1 MSAISLIAVGRMK
14 PGPLLDLAAI
24 YRQRLT
30 WPVEIIEIELKG
42 KFEGE
47 LLKMKEAEAIIGR
60 LPAGAILVA
69 LDERGKA
76 RNSPDFAKL
85 IETYRRQGPLA
96 FVIGGPDGMDE
107 TIRQRASLVLSFG
120 QLTWPHMLARVMLLE
135 QIYRAQQILAGH
147 PYHRV

>member
-1 MSAISLIAVGRMK
+1 MSSISVITVGRMK
-14 PGPLLDLAAI
+14 PGPLLDLAAM

-30 WPVEIIEIELKG
+30 WPVELIEIELKG

-47 LLKMKEAEAIIGR
+47 LLKAKEAEAIIGR
-60 LPAGAILVA
+60 LPAGAIIIA

-85 IETYRRQGPLA
+85 IETYRRQGPLV
-96 FVIGGPDGMDE
+96 FVIGGADGLDE

-135 QIYRAQQILAGH
+135 QLYRAQQILAGH
-147 PYHRV
+147 PYHRS